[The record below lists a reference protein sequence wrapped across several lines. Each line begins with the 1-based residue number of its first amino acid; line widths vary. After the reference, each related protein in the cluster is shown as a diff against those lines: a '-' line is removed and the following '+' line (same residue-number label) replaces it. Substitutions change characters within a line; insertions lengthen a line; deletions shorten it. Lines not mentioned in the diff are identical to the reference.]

1 MPSQFRNI
9 CDISAASQGDGEED
23 GENEESLHASHDVLF
38 LKYRPVGIKCSRPLL
53 ILLKFISIWSIILQ
67 KGVTEMTV
75 LKKLKDYLDKN
86 QVSYEVGYHQRVYT
100 AQEIAAAQHV
110 PGKELAK
117 VVMVKAD
124 GNRVM
129 LVLPASYRVDMKKL
143 KGVLKCKRVG
153 MVKEEDFE
161 ELFPDC
167 EIGAMPPFGN
177 LYNLEVWVDQVLAED
192 ESIVFQAGSHVETLR
207 IKYSDYA
214 RLVNP
219 KVSDFS
225 VHL

>member
-1 MPSQFRNI
+1 M
-9 CDISAASQGDGEED
+9 DMTIS
-23 GENEESLHASHDVLF
+23 
-38 LKYRPVGIKCSRPLL
+38 KR
-53 ILLKFISIWSIILQ
+53 
-67 KGVTEMTV
+67 
-75 LKKLKDYLDKN
+75 LKDYLEKN
-86 QVSYEVGYHQRVYT
+86 RVPYELGYHTMVYT

-110 PGKELAK
+110 PGKEMAK

-124 GNRVM
+124 GKMVM
-129 LVLPASYRVDMKKL
+129 LVLPASYQVDIKKL
-143 KGVLKCKRVG
+143 KAVLQCKKVG
-153 MVKEEDFE
+153 MAKEKDFE

-177 LYNLEVWVDQVLAED
+177 LYNLEVWVDKVLTED
-192 ESIVFQAGSHVETLR
+192 PSIVFQAGSHVETLK

-219 KVSDFS
+219 KVGDFS

>member
-1 MPSQFRNI
+1 
-9 CDISAASQGDGEED
+9 
-23 GENEESLHASHDVLF
+23 
-38 LKYRPVGIKCSRPLL
+38 
-53 ILLKFISIWSIILQ
+53 
-67 KGVTEMTV
+67 MTV
-75 LKKLKDYLDKN
+75 LRKLRDYLDGN
-86 QVSYEVGYHQRVYT
+86 QIRYEVGYHARVYT

-110 PGKELAK
+110 PGKEMVK

-124 GNRVM
+124 GKVVM
-129 LVLPASYRVDMKKL
+129 LVLPASYRVDRKKL
-143 KGVLKCKRVG
+143 KGVLSCKKVG
-153 MVKEEDFE
+153 MTKEEEFQ

-167 EIGAMPPFGN
+167 EIGAMPPFGS
-177 LYNLEVWVDQVLAED
+177 LYNLEVWVDQVLAEN

-219 KVSDFS
+219 RVADFS